1 VWENTVALGLVALL
15 VNLAMIGILYVIFG
29 RVLDPLT
36 SLASGLTAL
45 ERQNYALRLPA
56 PAPRELAGITDRF
69 NALAEALETMRA
81 ENAALAHRLITAQ
94 DDERRRTAVELHDEV
109 GPSLFGL
116 KANATSIATAVASLP
131 GDVPRNVEARVRDLL
146 AIIEHLQTI
155 NRGILNRLRPM
166 ALGHVPL
173 RDMLSQLVSER
184 ARVNPQIAFSLSAE
198 RLDHGYGDSADL
210 TVYRCVQESLT
221 NAIRHAQAKR
231 IDVQIRETR
240 GGVAAG
246 DRDSAAQLEL
256 TIRDDGLGIDPSI
269 PPGFGMLGMRER
281 ARALGGRYAV
291 ESGRGLG
298 TCVQIAI
305 PVYCGADSA
314 DARGAA

>member
-1 VWENTVALGLVALL
+1 
-15 VNLAMIGILYVIFG
+15 
-29 RVLDPLT
+29 
-36 SLASGLTAL
+36 
-45 ERQNYALRLPA
+45 
-56 PAPRELAGITDRF
+56 
-69 NALAEALETMRA
+69 LAEALETMRA

-221 NAIRHAQAKR
+221 NAIRHAQAQRVDVR
-231 IDVQIRETR
+231 IRKTR
-240 GGVAAG
+240 GGGAAG

-305 PVYCGADSA
+305 PVRCGAGSA
-314 DARGAA
+314 DASGAA